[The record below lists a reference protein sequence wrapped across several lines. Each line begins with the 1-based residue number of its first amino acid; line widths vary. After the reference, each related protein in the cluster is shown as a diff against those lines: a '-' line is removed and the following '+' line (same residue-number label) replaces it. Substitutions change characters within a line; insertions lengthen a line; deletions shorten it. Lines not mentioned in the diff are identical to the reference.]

1 MTAPLHQTP
10 PERIAALI
18 AIRDATPGASGPI
31 QCQRMLIALQTL
43 GHLTTFE
50 GSRFLDAYDV
60 RARKL
65 ALVKAGHQILTT
77 WRTVQTESSERHR
90 IGVYSLI
97 RGKA

>member
-1 MTAPLHQTP
+1 MTTTLHQTP
-10 PERIAALI
+10 PDRIAALT
-18 AIRDATPGASGPI
+18 AIRDATPGTSCST
-31 QCQRMLIALQTL
+31 QCRRLLNALQTL

-60 RARKL
+60 RARKM
-65 ALVKAGHQILTT
+65 ALVKAGYEILTT
-77 WRTVQTESSERHR
+77 WRTVETESGERHR